1 MTSHTVPEA
10 FAAAAARLTRG
21 NDAAGSLL
29 ALLRDCAWLMD
40 ADAVGILI
48 VSTEER
54 LELLSST
61 SHTATVLELYEL
73 QNGRGPCVEAVRTNA
88 VISAAMPE
96 LIDRWVP
103 VGPALV
109 DAGYRAVQAFPL
121 RWQDQAVGALNVF
134 NRRVRPLDSDH
145 EQLGQAFANMAVAVL
160 AQPSDPSWTS
170 VQERVARILTERVA
184 IEQAKGVLA
193 VQNNIGVADAFIQL
207 VESAERRG
215 VPLSDQAADVLA
227 SVYRSDPASS

>member
-1 MTSHTVPEA
+1 MTSRTVSEA

-29 ALLRDCAWLMD
+29 DLLRDCAWLMD

-48 VSTEER
+48 RSPEDR

-73 QNGRGPCVEAVRTNA
+73 QNGQGPCVEAVRHN
-88 VISAAMPE
+88 VVVKAAMPD
-96 LIDRWVP
+96 LADRWVP
-103 VGPALV
+103 VGLAIV
-109 DAGYRAVQAFPL
+109 DAGYREVQAFPL
-121 RWQDQAVGALNVF
+121 RWQDRAVGALNVF
-134 NRRVRPLDSDH
+134 AGTVRPPDTEQ

-160 AQPSDPSWTS
+160 AQPSDPTWMS
-170 VQERVARILTERVA
+170 VQDRVARILTERVT

-193 VQNNIGVADAFIQL
+193 VQNNIGLADAFTLL
-207 VESAERRG
+207 VDAAAQRGLPLTEHAAE
-215 VPLSDQAADVLA
+215 VLA
-227 SVYRSDPASS
+227 SVYQSDLGSS